1 MTDEEKRTVDALVQA
16 YETWRDKPLSRPER
30 AAALGSLG
38 TFAHHMGLSDQLRDA
53 IEANAKW
60 RRASA

>member
-1 MTDEEKRTVDALVQA
+1 MTDEEKRALDVLVFA
-16 YETWRDKPLSRPER
+16 YETWRDRSLSRPER

-53 IEANAKW
+53 
-60 RRASA
+60 RG